1 MKKITFLMT
10 IFTTM
15 IFTSC
20 EKEKAPMQLSEFFI
34 GEWVNDDLEELGD
47 DGLLYAT
54 FTKNGYTLRFIVN
67 GTPVVIPEAHYL
79 VDNELNQ
86 LTIDEP
92 DFGSALKS
100 LSLVLGDDPSQ
111 NKFNVEWTEGNNTT
125 MLWKDL
131 VENDYWLKWTR
142 VTD

>member
-1 MKKITFLMT
+1 MAI
-10 IFTTM
+10 IATM

-20 EKEKAPMQLSEFFI
+20 EKEEVPIQLSEFFI
-34 GEWVNDDLEELGD
+34 GEWVNDDLDDLGD

-54 FTKNGYTLRFIVN
+54 FTKSGYTLRFIVD
-67 GTPVVIPEAHYL
+67 GTPIVIPEANYL
-79 VDNELNQ
+79 VDNELDQ

-92 DFGSALKS
+92 DFESALKS
-100 LSLVLGDDPSQ
+100 FILVLGDDPSQ
-111 NKFNVEWTEGNNTT
+111 NTFNVEWTEDDNTT